1 MTDNTTANQQTALAQ
16 YGEELL
22 PVFGAPSLVIDR
34 GDGCYVWDLDGKRY
48 LDLLGGIAVNAVG
61 HNHPDLVAAVSK
73 QAGEMLHVSNFFTS
87 RAQVALAHE
96 LLRISRAP
104 EGSRAFFANSGAEA
118 NEAAIKLSRRT
129 GRSKIVACEGAF
141 HGRTTGAL
149 ALTHKAA
156 YREPFEPLLPDV
168 VHVPFG
174 DADALRSAVD
184 DRTAAVFLE
193 PIQGEAGVRVAD
205 DEYLRA
211 AREITSAA
219 GALLIVDEIQTG
231 VGRTGDWLAHQR
243 SSIVPDAVTF
253 AKGLG
258 GGVPIGAMVTFGAEV
273 SALLQPGQHG
283 TTFGG
288 NPLACAA
295 GLAVID
301 VIERDDLLDNAR
313 TLGEWFAAAVEDL
326 DDERV
331 AGVRGRGLL
340 LAVEL
345 RDELSADVVTAARN
359 AGFIVNAVAP
369 NAIRLA
375 PPLIIAQEQLQT
387 FVDALPT
394 LITEAT
400 S

>member
-1 MTDNTTANQQTALAQ
+1 M
-16 YGEELL
+16 
-22 PVFGAPSLVIDR
+22 
-34 GDGCYVWDLDGKRY
+34 
-48 LDLLGGIAVNAVG
+48 
-61 HNHPDLVAAVSK
+61 
-73 QAGEMLHVSNFFTS
+73 
-87 RAQVALAHE
+87 
-96 LLRISRAP
+96 
-104 EGSRAFFANSGAEA
+104 
-118 NEAAIKLSRRT
+118 
-129 GRSKIVACEGAF
+129 
-141 HGRTTGAL
+141 
-149 ALTHKAA
+149 
-156 YREPFEPLLPDV
+156 
-168 VHVPFG
+168 
-174 DADALRSAVD
+174 RSAVD

-313 TLGEWFAAAVEDL
+313 TLGEWFAAAVDDL